1 MKRNDDIADTIDTW
15 YSCANIMFP
24 EGAFIH
30 VFFFLIKDA
39 LRTTLQSSFDQPHAN
54 AMSS

>member
-24 EGAFIH
+24 EGAFIR
-30 VFFFLIKDA
+30 VFFLIIKACTPDY
-39 LRTTLQSSFDQPHAN
+39 LTLLL
-54 AMSS
+54 

>member
-24 EGAFIH
+24 EGAFIR
-30 VFFFLIKDA
+30 VFFLIKHA
-39 LRTTLQSSFDQPHAN
+39 PQTTSHSSFEQQQGN
-54 AMSS
+54 VVSS